1 MYIELFPEEK
11 LYLQWTF
18 SRGVII
24 FTTGFSWRSNPT
36 YNGLFP
42 EELSYLQF
50 FFQRNNQMD
59 FSGEIAI
66 FTIDSF
72 LEEYILV

>member
-1 MYIELFPEEK
+1 MYIGLFPEEK

-24 FTTGFSWRSNPT
+24 LTTSFFWGRNPIFNGLFPGVIIFTSGFYWRSNPI

-42 EELSYLQF
+42 EE
-50 FFQRNNQMD
+50 
-59 FSGEIAI
+59 
-66 FTIDSF
+66 
-72 LEEYILV
+72 